1 MIIII
6 AIIVI
11 IVCVIAAVVVMV
23 VLGSNDSNIDYL
35 QHVEDEAQLE
45 SLRDWNRKRDEKKAK
60 RNTRQFR

>member
-1 MIIII
+1 MIIIM
-6 AIIVI
+6 AIVII

-23 VLGSNDSNIDYL
+23 VLGSNDSNVDYL